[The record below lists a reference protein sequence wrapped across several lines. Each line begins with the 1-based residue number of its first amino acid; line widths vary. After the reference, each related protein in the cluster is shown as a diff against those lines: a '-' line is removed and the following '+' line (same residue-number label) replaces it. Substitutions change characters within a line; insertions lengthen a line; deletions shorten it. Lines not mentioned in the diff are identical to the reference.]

1 MMELDV
7 LEKKRVN
14 GCLPTHPVQLSSA
27 LGWVSTRY
35 AWVYVAVTSTVW
47 LPVCPLV

>member
-1 MMELDV
+1 MSAYTP
-7 LEKKRVN
+7 
-14 GCLPTHPVQLSSA
+14 GSTQLSA
-27 LGWVSTRY
+27 GLGWVSTRY